1 VDYDNEDDPY
11 KLVKA
16 HSVQLIR
23 LTARVEPLQSNDTL
37 NTQLKIYDLFYLP
50 FYPVL
55 LLRP

>member
-1 VDYDNEDDPY
+1 MSMTCNTVDYDNEDDPY

-37 NTQLKIYDLFYLP
+37 TT
-50 FYPVL
+50 
-55 LLRP
+55 